1 MAQPKTEKLIEVLWG
16 THAAIGAS
24 LYAILDGARNE
35 GIFGSTLSSGCEYE
49 CLYRGELEPDLAAA
63 APYLVRLE
71 KDHAFTYWLL
81 GKGWGDSWGV
91 FVQSAAGLRD
101 LRQHFR
107 KFLMV
112 YDPNV
117 RPVYFRYYDPRVLRA
132 YLPTCNA
139 TDLETVFG
147 PVVSYLVEDEDPNVL
162 LRFSVSGG
170 ALQVQ
175 KTPLEAAQAA

>member
-1 MAQPKTEKLIEVLWG
+1 MPPPGPEKLIDALWG
-16 THAAIGAS
+16 THPGK

-35 GIFGSTLSSGCEYE
+35 GIYAATMASGCEYE
-49 CLYRGELEPDLAAA
+49 CLYRGELEPELAAA
-63 APYLVRLE
+63 APYLIALE

-81 GKGWGDSWGV
+81 GKGWGDSWGI
-91 FVQSAAGLRD
+91 FVQSAARLRD

-112 YDPNV
+112 YDPQV

-139 TDLETVFG
+139 ADLETVFG
-147 PVVSYLVEDEDPNVL
+147 PVVSYLLEDEDPNVL
-162 LRFSVSGG
+162 LRFSVSAG
-170 ALQVQ
+170 ALQAQ
-175 KTPLEAAQAA
+175 KTRLEAAHAA